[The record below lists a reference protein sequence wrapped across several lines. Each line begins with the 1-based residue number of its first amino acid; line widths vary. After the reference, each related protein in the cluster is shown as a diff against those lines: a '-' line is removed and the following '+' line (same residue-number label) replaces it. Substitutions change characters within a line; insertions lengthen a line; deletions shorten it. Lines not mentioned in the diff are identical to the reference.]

1 MLGARPVSV
10 AADIPFAKQP
20 RTIFRFLF
28 SDAGSRLGLRIL
40 EEFNTMSAILCE
52 APDRAAEDS
61 RCGSEA
67 AVQTQVWRLL
77 SGMYPNG
84 NRIERRQE
92 QRYPY
97 PRLISLLPMKADG
110 VTPDGEPLTVA
121 GKHISEGGLGFFH
134 QQPISHR
141 LAVVSLEA
149 SDGRWLGFLLD
160 VHRCR
165 FTRHGW
171 YESGG
176 KFLRAVAS
184 PLAVAKIA

>member
-1 MLGARPVSV
+1 
-10 AADIPFAKQP
+10 
-20 RTIFRFLF
+20 
-28 SDAGSRLGLRIL
+28 L
-40 EEFNTMSAILCE
+40 EEFSTMSTILCE
-52 APDRAAEDS
+52 ATDRASEDS
-61 RCGSEA
+61 RYSFEDG
-67 AVQTQVWRLL
+67 VHTQVWRLL

-84 NRIERRQE
+84 NLIERRHE

-97 PRLISLLPMKADG
+97 PRLISLAPMKPDG
-110 VTPDGEPLTVA
+110 ITPDGDALTVA

-134 QQPISHR
+134 QEPISHR
-141 LAVVSLEA
+141 LAIVSLEA

-160 VHRCR
+160 IHRCR

-184 PLAVAKIA
+184 PLAIAKTA